1 VEFGAMRRLWDAGL
15 RALPRPLAADPAQGL
30 ALYAFIEGAPPR
42 VGEPE
47 LDQAVAF
54 LAALRRVAA
63 TSRPEDFASA
73 SDACLSP
80 AGVARALAARLEA
93 LLAPAD
99 AALPPE
105 ARAIHARMRAFAAES
120 LRPDLDAL
128 ARRGEALLGGSA
140 AWSAVLPQA
149 ERVPSPSDFGF
160 HNALQRP
167 DGTVIFL
174 DFEYF
179 GWDDPAKAVADFLLH
194 PRNPLTAPGKNY
206 FLRKSLELY
215 GDLPGAGLRFL
226 ALYPLF
232 ALAWCAIMLN
242 VFTPASMARRGFAGQ
257 GQGNGAELLEAQLAK
272 AQALREALAQWTR
285 DAAGLASLTAADAAA
300 FPLIG

>member
-1 VEFGAMRRLWDAGL
+1 
-15 RALPRPLAADPAQGL
+15 
-30 ALYAFIEGAPPR
+30 
-42 VGEPE
+42 
-47 LDQAVAF
+47 
-54 LAALRRVAA
+54 
-63 TSRPEDFASA
+63 
-73 SDACLSP
+73 
-80 AGVARALAARLEA
+80 
-93 LLAPAD
+93 
-99 AALPPE
+99 
-105 ARAIHARMRAFAAES
+105 
-120 LRPDLDAL
+120 
-128 ARRGEALLGGSA
+128 
-140 AWSAVLPQA
+140 
-149 ERVPSPSDFGF
+149 
-160 HNALQRP
+160 
-167 DGTVIFL
+167 
-174 DFEYF
+174 
-179 GWDDPAKAVADFLLH
+179 
-194 PRNPLTAPGKNY
+194 LTAPGKNY